1 MINRITMGNSSV
13 YNAKSF
19 FGNTISGG
27 NLASLNS
34 DLHKTIVGRA
44 LLNITAPTISNTHIF
59 SFCLSLVKNCADQ
72 NGNVNP
78 MNK

>member
-1 MINRITMGNSSV
+1 MGNSNV

-19 FGNTISGG
+19 VGNTMTGG

-34 DLHKTIVGRA
+34 DIHKTIVGRA
-44 LLNITAPTISNTHIF
+44 LLNITAPTISNKHIF
-59 SFCLSLVKNCADQ
+59 SFCLSLEKICADQ